1 MVLVAHLKSLSN
13 FYKYYKNRKNNIMRI
28 EKTRLMAFCLSV
40 AMACSCVA
48 SETGSVT
55 ESFAE
60 VVNPEIPMKAT
71 LAGEPVNLDR
81 IDMAERLDR
90 ELTNIVYGHS
100 STMLILKRANRYFP
114 VLAPILEKNGVPVDF
129 VYLAAIESS
138 LNVRAYSRANAA
150 GLWQFLAA
158 TAKQYGLEV
167 NDEVDERYHPEKS
180 TVAAC
185 KYLKAGYKKYGHW
198 ATVAAS
204 YNAGMGRISG
214 ALEKQ
219 LVDNSYDLYLNEETS
234 RYVFRFLA
242 MKMVLEN
249 PQAYGYRLNA
259 SQLYQPIACREET
272 VSGSVANWSEWA
284 KARGISYAQLREM
297 NPWIRASTLTNKA
310 KKTYTVKIPV
320 VADLYRSKRKCTVW
334 NKKWITKN

>member
-1 MVLVAHLKSLSN
+1 MITT
-13 FYKYYKNRKNNIMRI
+13 NRIKLIACCI
-28 EKTRLMAFCLSV
+28 SV
-40 AMACSCVA
+40 VIACSCAAVA
-48 SETGSVT
+48 ADSENYNEGVFT
-55 ESFAE
+55 EM
-60 VVNPEIPMKAT
+60 VNPEIPMKAS
-71 LAGEPVNLDR
+71 LAGETVNLDR

-90 ELTNIVYGHS
+90 ELTSIVYGHS
-100 STMLILKRANRYFP
+100 NTSLVLKRANRYFP
-114 VLAPILEKNGVPVDF
+114 MIAPILEQNGVPVDF
-129 VYLAAIESS
+129 IYLAAIESS

-180 TVAAC
+180 TLAAC

-219 LVDNSYDLYLNEETS
+219 LVDNSFDLYLNEETS

-249 PQAYGYRLNA
+249 PRAYGYCLTA
-259 SQLYQPIACREET
+259 KQLYQPIACKEEA
-272 VSGSVANWSEWA
+272 VSGSVASWSQWA
-284 KARGISYAQLREM
+284 RDRGISYAQLREL
-297 NPWIRASTLTNKA
+297 NPWIRASSLTNKA
-310 KKTYTVKIPV
+310 KKTYTVKIPITTE
-320 VADLYRSKRKCTVW
+320 LYRSKRKHTVW
-334 NKKWITKN
+334 NKKWVK

>member
-1 MVLVAHLKSLSN
+1 
-13 FYKYYKNRKNNIMRI
+13 
-28 EKTRLMAFCLSV
+28 
-40 AMACSCVA
+40 MACSCVA
-48 SETGSVT
+48 AEISELNETYPQMTS
-55 ESFAE
+55 
-60 VVNPEIPMKAT
+60 PEIPMKAM
-71 LAGEPVNLDR
+71 LAGEPVDLDR

-90 ELTNIVYGHS
+90 ELTSIVYGHS
-100 STMLILKRANRYFP
+100 STSLVLKRANRYFP
-114 VLAPILEKNGVPVDF
+114 IIAPILEKNGVPTDF
-129 VYLAAIESS
+129 IYLAAIESS

-158 TAKQYGLEV
+158 TGKQYGLEV

-249 PQAYGYRLNA
+249 PRAYGYNLTA
-259 SQLYQPIACREET
+259 SQLYQPIECKEEA
-272 VSGSVANWSEWA
+272 VSGSVASWSEWA
-284 KARGISYAQLREM
+284 KERGISYAQLREM
-297 NPWIRASTLTNKA
+297 NPWIRSTSLTNKA
-310 KKTYTVKIPV
+310 KKTYMVKIPI
-320 VADLYRSKRKCTVW
+320 ASSLYRSKRKCTVW
-334 NKKWITKN
+334 NKRWIGK

>member
-1 MVLVAHLKSLSN
+1 MK
-13 FYKYYKNRKNNIMRI
+13 ITDRI
-28 EKTRLMAFCLSV
+28 RLIACCISV
-40 AMACSCVA
+40 VVACSCVA
-48 SETGSVT
+48 ATTDSENYYDDGVFT
-55 ESFAE
+55 EMI
-60 VVNPEIPMKAT
+60 NPEIPMKAM
-71 LAGEPVNLDR
+71 LAGETVDLDR

-90 ELTNIVYGHS
+90 ELTSIVYGHS
-100 STMLILKRANRYFP
+100 NTSQVLKRANRYFP
-114 VLAPILEKNGVPVDF
+114 LIAPILEQNGVPVDF
-129 VYLAAIESS
+129 IYLAAIESS

-219 LVDNSYDLYLNEETS
+219 LVDNSFDLYLNEETS

-249 PQAYGYRLNA
+249 PRTYGYRLTA
-259 SQLYQPIACREET
+259 KQLYQPIACKEEA
-272 VSGSVANWSEWA
+272 VSGSVASWSQWA
-284 KARGISYAQLREM
+284 RERGISYAQLREL
-297 NPWIRASTLTNKA
+297 NPWIRASSLTNKA
-310 KKTYTVKIPV
+310 KKTYMVKIPI
-320 VADLYRSKRKCTVW
+320 ATELYRSKRKFTVW
-334 NKKWITKN
+334 NKKWVN

>member
-1 MVLVAHLKSLSN
+1 MITT
-13 FYKYYKNRKNNIMRI
+13 NRIKLIACCI
-28 EKTRLMAFCLSV
+28 SV
-40 AMACSCVA
+40 VIACSCAAVA
-48 SETGSVT
+48 ADSENYNEGVFT
-55 ESFAE
+55 EM
-60 VVNPEIPMKAT
+60 VNPEIPMKAS
-71 LAGEPVNLDR
+71 LAGETVNLDR

-90 ELTNIVYGHS
+90 ELTSIVYGHS
-100 STMLILKRANRYFP
+100 NTSLVLKRANRYFP
-114 VLAPILEKNGVPVDF
+114 MIAPILEQNGVPVDF
-129 VYLAAIESS
+129 IYLAAIESS

-180 TVAAC
+180 TLAAC

-219 LVDNSYDLYLNEETS
+219 LVDNSFDLYLNEETS

-249 PQAYGYRLNA
+249 PRAYGYCLTA
-259 SQLYQPIACREET
+259 KQLYQPIACKEEV
-272 VSGSVANWSEWA
+272 VSGSVASWSQWA
-284 KARGISYAQLREM
+284 RDRGISYAQLREL
-297 NPWIRASTLTNKA
+297 NPWIRASSLTNKA
-310 KKTYTVKIPV
+310 KKTYTVKIPITTE
-320 VADLYRSKRKCTVW
+320 LYRSKRKHTVW
-334 NKKWITKN
+334 NKKWVK

>member
-1 MVLVAHLKSLSN
+1 MNVFKEL
-13 FYKYYKNRKNNIMRI
+13 
-28 EKTRLMAFCLSV
+28 RLIAWCISV
-40 AMACSCVA
+40 VTACSCAA
-48 SETGSVT
+48 SGGGDSPQ
-55 ESFAE
+55 SF
-60 VVNPEIPMKAT
+60 VDVINPAIPYKAV
-71 LAGEPVNLDR
+71 LAGEKVDLDR
-81 IDMAERLDR
+81 IDMYERLDR

-114 VLAPILEKNGVPVDF
+114 VLAPILEKNGVPIDF
-129 VYLAAIESS
+129 IYLAAIESS

-158 TAKQYGLEV
+158 TGKQYGLEV

-180 TVAAC
+180 TEAAC

-249 PQAYGYRLNA
+249 PKSYGFNLTS
-259 SQLYQPIACREET
+259 SQLYQPIACKEET
-272 VSGSVANWSEWA
+272 VSGSVQSWSEWA

-297 NPWIRASTLTNKA
+297 NPWIRSTSLTNKA
-310 KKTYTVKIPV
+310 KKSYKVKIPLSNE
-320 VADLYRSKRKCTVW
+320 LYRSKRKNTVW
-334 NKKWITKN
+334 NKNWVVK

>member
-1 MVLVAHLKSLSN
+1 MNL
-13 FYKYYKNRKNNIMRI
+13 RD
-28 EKTRLMAFCLSV
+28 KTLLIAYCIS
-40 AMACSCVA
+40 AIMACSCVA
-48 SETGSVT
+48 AEISERN
-55 ESFAE
+55 ESYPQMTS
-60 VVNPEIPMKAT
+60 PEIPMKAM
-71 LAGEPVNLDR
+71 LAGEPVDLDR

-90 ELTNIVYGHS
+90 ELTSIVYGHS
-100 STMLILKRANRYFP
+100 STSLVLKRANRYFP
-114 VLAPILEKNGVPVDF
+114 IIAPILEENGVPTDF
-129 VYLAAIESS
+129 IYLAAIESS

-158 TAKQYGLEV
+158 TGKQYGLEV

-204 YNAGMGRISG
+204 YTAGMGRISG

-249 PQAYGYRLNA
+249 PRAYGYNLTE
-259 SQLYQPIACREET
+259 SQLYQPIACKEEA
-272 VSGSVANWSEWA
+272 VSGSVASWTEWA
-284 KARGISYAQLREM
+284 KERGISYAQLREM
-297 NPWIRASTLTNKA
+297 NPWIRSTSLTNKA
-310 KKTYTVKIPV
+310 KKTYMVKIPI
-320 VADLYRSKRKCTVW
+320 ASDLYRSKRKCTVW
-334 NKKWITKN
+334 NKKWIGK

>member
-1 MVLVAHLKSLSN
+1 
-13 FYKYYKNRKNNIMRI
+13 
-28 EKTRLMAFCLSV
+28 
-40 AMACSCVA
+40 MACSCVA
-48 SETGSVT
+48 AEISELNETYPQMTSPG
-55 ESFAE
+55 
-60 VVNPEIPMKAT
+60 IPMKAM
-71 LAGEPVNLDR
+71 LAGEPVDLDR

-90 ELTNIVYGHS
+90 ELTSIVYGHS
-100 STMLILKRANRYFP
+100 STSLVLKRANRYFP
-114 VLAPILEKNGVPVDF
+114 IIAPILEKNGVPTDF
-129 VYLAAIESS
+129 IYLAAIESS

-158 TAKQYGLEV
+158 TGKQYGLEV
-167 NDEVDERYHPEKS
+167 NDEIDERYHPEKS

-249 PQAYGYRLNA
+249 PRAYGYNLTA
-259 SQLYQPIACREET
+259 SQLYQPIECKEEA
-272 VSGSVANWSEWA
+272 VSGSVASWSEWA
-284 KARGISYAQLREM
+284 KERGISYAQLREM
-297 NPWIRASTLTNKA
+297 NPWIRSTSLTNKA
-310 KKTYTVKIPV
+310 NKTYMVKIPI
-320 VADLYRSKRKCTVW
+320 ASSLYRSKRKCTVW
-334 NKKWITKN
+334 NKRWIGK

>member
-1 MVLVAHLKSLSN
+1 
-13 FYKYYKNRKNNIMRI
+13 
-28 EKTRLMAFCLSV
+28 
-40 AMACSCVA
+40 MACSCVA
-48 SETGSVT
+48 AEISERN
-55 ESFAE
+55 ESYPQMTS
-60 VVNPEIPMKAT
+60 PEIPMKAM
-71 LAGEPVNLDR
+71 LAGEPVDLDR

-90 ELTNIVYGHS
+90 ELTSIVYGHS
-100 STMLILKRANRYFP
+100 STSLVLKRANRYFP
-114 VLAPILEKNGVPVDF
+114 IIAPILEENGVPTDF
-129 VYLAAIESS
+129 IYLAAIESS

-158 TAKQYGLEV
+158 TGKQYGLEV

-249 PQAYGYRLNA
+249 PRAYGYNLTA
-259 SQLYQPIACREET
+259 SQLYQPIECKEEA
-272 VSGSVANWSEWA
+272 VSGSVASWSEWA
-284 KARGISYAQLREM
+284 KERGISYAQLREM
-297 NPWIRASTLTNKA
+297 NPWIRSTSLTNKA
-310 KKTYTVKIPV
+310 KKTYMVKIPI
-320 VADLYRSKRKCTVW
+320 ASSLYRSKRKCTVW
-334 NKKWITKN
+334 NKRWIGK

>member
-1 MVLVAHLKSLSN
+1 MITT
-13 FYKYYKNRKNNIMRI
+13 NRIKLIACCI
-28 EKTRLMAFCLSV
+28 SV
-40 AMACSCVA
+40 VIACSCAAVA
-48 SETGSVT
+48 ADSENYNEGVFT
-55 ESFAE
+55 EM
-60 VVNPEIPMKAT
+60 VNPEIPMKAS
-71 LAGEPVNLDR
+71 LAGETVNLDR

-90 ELTNIVYGHS
+90 ELTSIVYGHS
-100 STMLILKRANRYFP
+100 NTSLVLKRANRYFP
-114 VLAPILEKNGVPVDF
+114 MIAPILEQNGVPVDF
-129 VYLAAIESS
+129 IYLAAIESS

-180 TVAAC
+180 TLAAC

-219 LVDNSYDLYLNEETS
+219 LVDNSFDLYLNEETS

-249 PQAYGYRLNA
+249 PRAYGYCLTTK
-259 SQLYQPIACREET
+259 QLYQPIACKEEA
-272 VSGSVANWSEWA
+272 VSGSVASWSQWA
-284 KARGISYAQLREM
+284 RDRGISYAQLREL
-297 NPWIRASTLTNKA
+297 NPWIRASSLTNKA
-310 KKTYTVKIPV
+310 KKTYTVKIPITTE
-320 VADLYRSKRKCTVW
+320 LYRSKRKHTVW
-334 NKKWITKN
+334 NKKWVK

>member
-1 MVLVAHLKSLSN
+1 MITT
-13 FYKYYKNRKNNIMRI
+13 NRIKLIACCI
-28 EKTRLMAFCLSV
+28 SV
-40 AMACSCVA
+40 VIACSCAAVA
-48 SETGSVT
+48 ADSENYNEGVFT
-55 ESFAE
+55 EM
-60 VVNPEIPMKAT
+60 VNPEIPMKAS
-71 LAGEPVNLDR
+71 LAGETVNLDR

-90 ELTNIVYGHS
+90 ELTSIVYGHS
-100 STMLILKRANRYFP
+100 NTSLVLKRANRYFP
-114 VLAPILEKNGVPVDF
+114 MIAPILEQNGGPVDF
-129 VYLAAIESS
+129 IYLAAIESS

-180 TVAAC
+180 TLAAC

-219 LVDNSYDLYLNEETS
+219 LVDNSFDLYLNEETS

-249 PQAYGYRLNA
+249 PRAYGYCLTA
-259 SQLYQPIACREET
+259 KQLYQPIACKEEA
-272 VSGSVANWSEWA
+272 VSGSVASWSQWA
-284 KARGISYAQLREM
+284 RDRGISYAQLREL
-297 NPWIRASTLTNKA
+297 NPWIRASSLTNKA
-310 KKTYTVKIPV
+310 KKTYTVKIPITTE
-320 VADLYRSKRKCTVW
+320 LYRSKRKHTVW
-334 NKKWITKN
+334 NKKWVK

>member
-1 MVLVAHLKSLSN
+1 
-13 FYKYYKNRKNNIMRI
+13 
-28 EKTRLMAFCLSV
+28 
-40 AMACSCVA
+40 MACSCVVA
-48 SETGSVT
+48 EISELNETYPQMTSPG
-55 ESFAE
+55 
-60 VVNPEIPMKAT
+60 IPMKAM
-71 LAGEPVNLDR
+71 LAGEPVDLDR

-90 ELTNIVYGHS
+90 ELTSIVYGHS
-100 STMLILKRANRYFP
+100 STSLVLKRANRYFP
-114 VLAPILEKNGVPVDF
+114 IIAPILEKNGVPTDF
-129 VYLAAIESS
+129 IYLAAIESS

-158 TAKQYGLEV
+158 TGKQYGLEV

-249 PQAYGYRLNA
+249 PRAYGYNLTA
-259 SQLYQPIACREET
+259 SQLYQPIECKEEA
-272 VSGSVANWSEWA
+272 VSGSVASWSEWA
-284 KARGISYAQLREM
+284 KERGISYAQLREM
-297 NPWIRASTLTNKA
+297 NPWIRSTSLTNKA
-310 KKTYTVKIPV
+310 KKTYMVKIPI
-320 VADLYRSKRKCTVW
+320 ASSLYRSKRKCTVW
-334 NKKWITKN
+334 NKRWIGK

>member
-1 MVLVAHLKSLSN
+1 MITT
-13 FYKYYKNRKNNIMRI
+13 NRIKLIACCI
-28 EKTRLMAFCLSV
+28 SV
-40 AMACSCVA
+40 VIACSCSAVA
-48 SETGSVT
+48 ADSENYNEGVFT
-55 ESFAE
+55 EM
-60 VVNPEIPMKAT
+60 VNPEIPMKAT
-71 LAGEPVNLDR
+71 LAGETVNLDR

-90 ELTNIVYGHS
+90 ELTSIVYGHS
-100 STMLILKRANRYFP
+100 NTSLVLKRANRYFP
-114 VLAPILEKNGVPVDF
+114 MIAPILEQNGVPLDF
-129 VYLAAIESS
+129 IYLAAIESS

-180 TVAAC
+180 TLAAC

-219 LVDNSYDLYLNEETS
+219 LVDNSFDLYLNEETS

-249 PQAYGYRLNA
+249 PRAYGYCLTA
-259 SQLYQPIACREET
+259 KQLYQPIACKEEA
-272 VSGSVANWSEWA
+272 VSGSVASWSQWA
-284 KARGISYAQLREM
+284 RDRGISYAQLREL
-297 NPWIRASTLTNKA
+297 NPWIRASSLTNKA
-310 KKTYTVKIPV
+310 KKTYTVKIPITTE
-320 VADLYRSKRKCTVW
+320 LYRSKRKHTVW
-334 NKKWITKN
+334 NKKWVK

>member
-1 MVLVAHLKSLSN
+1 MITTK
-13 FYKYYKNRKNNIMRI
+13 RI
-28 EKTRLMAFCLSV
+28 KLIACCISV
-40 AMACSCVA
+40 VIACSCAAVA
-48 SETGSVT
+48 ADSENYNEGVFT
-55 ESFAE
+55 EM
-60 VVNPEIPMKAT
+60 VNPEIPMKAS
-71 LAGEPVNLDR
+71 LAGETVNLDR

-90 ELTNIVYGHS
+90 ELTSIVYGHS
-100 STMLILKRANRYFP
+100 NTSLVLKRANRYFP
-114 VLAPILEKNGVPVDF
+114 MIAPILEQNGVPVDF
-129 VYLAAIESS
+129 IYLAAIESS

-180 TVAAC
+180 TLAAC

-219 LVDNSYDLYLNEETS
+219 LVDNSFDLYLNEETS

-249 PQAYGYRLNA
+249 PRAYGYCLTA
-259 SQLYQPIACREET
+259 KQLYQPIACKEEA
-272 VSGSVANWSEWA
+272 VSGSVASWSQWA
-284 KARGISYAQLREM
+284 RDRGISYAQLREL
-297 NPWIRASTLTNKA
+297 NPWIRASSLTNKA
-310 KKTYTVKIPV
+310 KKTYTVKIPITTE
-320 VADLYRSKRKCTVW
+320 LYRSKRKHTVW
-334 NKKWITKN
+334 NKKWVK

>member
-1 MVLVAHLKSLSN
+1 
-13 FYKYYKNRKNNIMRI
+13 
-28 EKTRLMAFCLSV
+28 
-40 AMACSCVA
+40 
-48 SETGSVT
+48 
-55 ESFAE
+55 
-60 VVNPEIPMKAT
+60 
-71 LAGEPVNLDR
+71 
-81 IDMAERLDR
+81 MAERLDR
-90 ELTNIVYGHS
+90 ELTSIVYGHS
-100 STMLILKRANRYFP
+100 STSLVLKRANRYFP
-114 VLAPILEKNGVPVDF
+114 IIAPILEKNGVPTDF
-129 VYLAAIESS
+129 IYLAAIESS

-158 TAKQYGLEV
+158 TGKQYGLEV

-249 PQAYGYRLNA
+249 PRAYGYNLTA
-259 SQLYQPIACREET
+259 SQLYQPIECKEEA
-272 VSGSVANWSEWA
+272 VSGSVASWSEWA
-284 KARGISYAQLREM
+284 KERGISYAQLREM
-297 NPWIRASTLTNKA
+297 NPWIRSTSLTNKA
-310 KKTYTVKIPV
+310 KKTYMVKIPI
-320 VADLYRSKRKCTVW
+320 ASSLYRSKRKCTVW
-334 NKKWITKN
+334 NKRWIGK

>member
-1 MVLVAHLKSLSN
+1 
-13 FYKYYKNRKNNIMRI
+13 
-28 EKTRLMAFCLSV
+28 
-40 AMACSCVA
+40 MACSCVA
-48 SETGSVT
+48 AEISELNETYPQMTSPG
-55 ESFAE
+55 
-60 VVNPEIPMKAT
+60 IPMKAM
-71 LAGEPVNLDR
+71 LAGEPVDLDR

-90 ELTNIVYGHS
+90 ELTSIVYGHS
-100 STMLILKRANRYFP
+100 STSLVLKRANRYFP
-114 VLAPILEKNGVPVDF
+114 IIAPILEKNGVPTDF
-129 VYLAAIESS
+129 IYLAAIESS

-158 TAKQYGLEV
+158 TGKQYGLEV

-249 PQAYGYRLNA
+249 PRAYGYNLTA
-259 SQLYQPIACREET
+259 SQLYQPIECKEEA
-272 VSGSVANWSEWA
+272 VSGSVASWSEWA
-284 KARGISYAQLREM
+284 KERGISYAQLREM
-297 NPWIRASTLTNKA
+297 NPWIRSTSLTNKA
-310 KKTYTVKIPV
+310 KKTYMVKIPI
-320 VADLYRSKRKCTVW
+320 ASSLYRSKRKCTVW
-334 NKKWITKN
+334 NKRWIGK